1 MLPKSNQVPRSIAAL
16 RSLKLRKE
24 AIANNGIPTNCHTSL
39 NSSQLVQ
46 LQDQYAQLQRDAA
59 KMKVDLETRHSENNE
74 LKATNH
80 QLVAR
85 MEALADLPN
94 QLKTLENRF
103 DQMPDCT
110 RTLSTVQT
118 RLEKLEQIETTKLQP
133 TVEAVDLIDLKTKVD
148 TLLGSYSEGGQKTRQ
163 AELKAAQARLDEAE
177 MEGKL
182 KAIALREIGPT
193 LEEHKDALFAE
204 VRAAETKL
212 GSRIDDEHKTVLALS
227 SGFSAL
233 TTYKQA
239 MEKKDMPEKLNNI
252 EQRVENLAARE
263 RNIFDKA
270 QAAIDKADDLRQDL
284 EEFVGPIQ
292 TEFRRNNTSLVHRI
306 KDLEFDITRCDDLVD
321 QVEDLESAG
330 DRTADK
336 VKYLATLVGQVQNFQ
351 SEQGRMS
358 NEQKN
363 LTAGLDALKTDA
375 EKLSARVVQ
384 LEQKAAG
391 IGLARV
397 GKPVVPG
404 APHVDSSTATKHI
417 DKIGEDVDKLRKFYD
432 VVPALTTRIINVET
446 RLGLNDGVTLM
457 HSPVAEVSNVCAQVR
472 KNTELQESSASVA
485 SHNAQVPRSG
495 SHSLNIPEELADIN
509 ELLNRLDEDAQRHST
524 QIENLSK
531 EGPEFFRTKFDPFQ
545 QTVEERFQQIN
556 ETLQNV
562 ARDVTQLRQQSSQP
576 QISDQLTAVVQGNE
590 SLKLDVAKLHNDL
603 QDERAQRAQNIGDV
617 KHQLAEKTDSTAVD
631 NMIDHFRIS
640 FENLQ
645 HQYNNITSD
654 DLHRRMVKW
663 FLESYPANAVD
674 MVRQFATIQQEVRS
688 LKAFSGHLSWV
699 QTHGQNIALLVQNK
713 DQLQVLLQSAPA
725 LQQLPHIFAKV
736 DQIARDAKKALDTAV
751 TNDGKAS
758 EQEELI
764 RQLRDTTTRLEH
776 ANYKFLG
783 DSSPFAKTHAMHEL
797 QITTENGLAVETA
810 ARINAIEE
818 LRSAARGE
826 YKKLSEEYRETQ
838 STIQASTTTTT
849 EQKQRVDSLHDLFQH
864 LRTDID
870 AIKNEFIEPNRLL
883 FATYPKVVMLLG
895 QIQLAIE
902 ELNMNLPKAADL
914 AFNFQ
919 WTFDLRPKGTITTS
933 ETTGDQDKGKRK
945 K

>member
-24 AIANNGIPTNCHTSL
+24 AIANSGIPTNCHPSL
-39 NSSQLVQ
+39 NPSQLVH

-59 KMKVDLETRHSENNE
+59 KMKVDLEIRHSENNE
-74 LKATNH
+74 LKATNE

-85 MEALADLPN
+85 MEALADLPK

-110 RTLSTVQT
+110 RTFSTVQT
-118 RLEKLEQIETTKLQP
+118 RLEKLERIETTKLQP
-133 TVEAVDLIDLKTKVD
+133 TAEVVDLIDLKTKVD
-148 TLLGSYSEGGQKTRQ
+148 TLWGSHSEAGQKTRQ
-163 AELKAAQARLDEAE
+163 AELKAAKARLDEAE
-177 MEGKL
+177 VEGNL

-193 LEEHKDALFAE
+193 LEAHKDALFAK

-212 GSRIDDEHKTVLALS
+212 SSRIEEEHKTVLALS
-227 SGFSAL
+227 SGFNAL

-263 RNIFDKA
+263 RNISDKA

-306 KDLEFDITRCDDLVD
+306 KDLEFDITRCDDLVNL
-321 QVEDLESAG
+321 VEDLESAG

-391 IGLARV
+391 TGLARV

-404 APHVDSSTATKHI
+404 PPHVDSSTATTHI
-417 DKIGEDVDKLRKFYD
+417 DKIGEDVDKLQKFCD
-432 VVPALTTRIINVET
+432 VIPALTTRIINVET
-446 RLGLNDGVTLM
+446 RLGLNDGVTQM
-457 HSPVAEVSNVCAQVR
+457 HSPVAEVSNVCAQV
-472 KNTELQESSASVA
+472 
-485 SHNAQVPRSG
+485 PPSG
-495 SHSLNIPEELADIN
+495 SHSFNIPEELADIN

-545 QTVEERFQQIN
+545 QTVEERFQQFN

-562 ARDVTQLRQQSSQP
+562 ARNVTQLRQQSSQP
-576 QISDQLTAVVQGNE
+576 QISDQLTAVVQGNM

-674 MVRQFATIQQEVRS
+674 MVRQFATIQQEVQS
-688 LKAFSGHLSWV
+688 LKAFSGQLSWV
-699 QTHGQNIALLVQNK
+699 QTHGQNIALLVQNR

-725 LQQLPHIFAKV
+725 LQQLPQIFTKI

-764 RQLRDTTTRLEH
+764 RKLGDTTTRLEH
-776 ANYKFLG
+776 ANYEFLG
-783 DSSPFAKTHAMHEL
+783 DSSPFAKTQAMHEL

-810 ARINAIEE
+810 ARINATEE

-826 YKKLSEEYRETQ
+826 YEKLSEEYRETQ
-838 STIQASTTTTT
+838 STIQACTTTTT

-883 FATYPKVVMLLG
+883 FATYPKVVMVLG

-902 ELNMNLPKAADL
+902 ELNMNSPKAADL

-933 ETTGDQDKGKRK
+933 ETSGDQDKGKRK